1 MLRPANHLAHDLCHL
16 RLSLVG
22 SFLNLLVTHFHWNV
36 EAAKVG
42 DDADA
47 KHVDAAM
54 TSYNDLWY
62 GAHTHSVSTQQMVH
76 AILGW
81 CLEGR
86 TLYTDIDSMFYL
98 DAFLLG
104 NLVGKVAELMGI
116 CFVHIRETRTGRKV
130 LAVQWMLREE
140 VDMVVDD
147 HEVANLERRVHAT
160 RSVAYEEGLDAQL
173 IHHSLWEGYFLH
185 VVALIEMEAAFHSHD
200 VLATQL
206 AKYEFASMSFHCRYR
221 EVRYLT
227 VWEFVTISYF

>member
-1 MLRPANHLAHDLCHL
+1 
-16 RLSLVG
+16 
-22 SFLNLLVTHFHWNV
+22 
-36 EAAKVG
+36 
-42 DDADA
+42 
-47 KHVDAAM
+47 
-54 TSYNDLWY
+54 
-62 GAHTHSVSTQQMVH
+62 
-76 AILGW
+76 
-81 CLEGR
+81 
-86 TLYTDIDSMFYL
+86 
-98 DAFLLG
+98 
-104 NLVGKVAELMGI
+104 
-116 CFVHIRETRTGRKV
+116 
-130 LAVQWMLREE
+130 
-140 VDMVVDD
+140 MVVDD